1 MRALT
6 SLKKWL
12 SREDGTATIEF
23 VTVIPMAMAILLAAG
38 EASMVS
44 LRQTALDRALD
55 MTVRELRLGKIAN
68 PTFAD
73 LRTRICNRLSSLDD
87 CAANLT
93 LEMTVRST
101 SITGIVSVPS
111 LTDLCINRA
120 TNIDP
125 VLSLR
130 PGAADGDPVPGGAND
145 LVLVRACLVQ
155 DYFFPTTANQI
166 ALEDNAGQ
174 EFQLISTTAFVNEP
188 R

>member
-44 LRQTALDRALD
+44 LRQTALDRALE
-55 MTVRELRLGKIAN
+55 MTVRELRLGQILN
-68 PTFAD
+68 PTVAD
-73 LRTRICNRLSSLDD
+73 LRNRICTRLGMEED
-87 CAANLT
+87 CAENLT
-93 LEMTVRST
+93 LELTVRST
-101 SITGIVSVPS
+101 STTGIVSVPN
-111 LTDLCINRA
+111 LTNLCINRA
-120 TNIDP
+120 TNIEP
-125 VLSLR
+125 VLLFQ
-130 PGAADGDPVPGGAND
+130 PGAAND

-166 ALEDNAGQ
+166 ALENNAGD